1 MGEWVDKEV
10 AWYDQSMTYCACCGL
25 VIPKSYWE
33 AEVGARRLSF
43 ASPIAR
49 GFTASTGF
57 RRAAGTVRPSRLISG
72 ARLS

>member
-33 AEVGARRLSF
+33 AEVGGKALIFCKPDCERLYREHRL
-43 ASPIAR
+43 PE
-49 GFTASTGF
+49 GGGNG
-57 RRAAGTVRPSRLISG
+57 AA
-72 ARLS
+72 